1 MMGTLIGRAT
11 GIIDKLLG
19 RKKAASDDH
28 EEPAADDSAALGD
41 TSPSDGQASDGEAP
55 AEGAALAPKAKA
67 RAKTSVKK
75 AKPKEPAP
83 PRDLPKTILV
93 GVAAFLVVGL
103 GVLFGSLLSDPTARN
118 FGEPSVLAPIK
129 PAPPPPM
136 TAEEVEA
143 TPVEI
148 IPTSADAPIGM
159 MALRAVPVRSLIEQ
173 GADGLLPIIA
183 PDGKRAWKIYARP
196 ERSAPGRPKVAIYV
210 GGLGLSPK
218 TTDAALARLPGAVS
232 LGYSPLSQNL
242 PALIVAAR
250 ARGHEVFLDLA
261 MEPADMTSN
270 DSGPYTMM
278 TTVSAT
284 ENIGRLE
291 WIMSRAPGFVGMA
304 AILGDRFMLDEGASR
319 PVLEALRGRGL
330 MILDTRTLPRSVIAR
345 LADGIGLPYGIASLT
360 IDDDPSPTA
369 IMAKL
374 AKLEELARVQGSA
387 IGVGHPYQI
396 TNDKID
402 QWARTLDQRNIQLAP
417 VTALAVGGQ

>member
-1 MMGTLIGRAT
+1 MIA
-11 GIIDKLLG
+11 KLKDRISGLLN
-19 RKKAASDDH
+19 RKKPVADEPRKTADGDD
-28 EEPAADDSAALGD
+28 ALAVL
-41 TSPSDGQASDGEAP
+41 TPEGEAGDGSGAGG
-55 AEGAALAPKAKA
+55 AEPVVTNKIAAKFGAGIKAA
-67 RAKTSVKK
+67 VKL
-75 AKPKEPAP
+75 KPSAP
-83 PRDLPKTILV
+83 PKPRDVPMIALFAM
-93 GVAAFLVVGL
+93 AAFVVVSL
-103 GVLFGSLLSDPTARN
+103 GAVAGWLMSDPTARDS
-118 FGEPSVLAPIK
+118 GEPSVLAPIK
-129 PAPPPPM
+129 PAPPPPL
-136 TAEEVEA
+136 TPEEVEA

-148 IPTSADAPIGM
+148 IPTSPDAPIGM

-173 GADGLLPIIA
+173 GADGLLPVIA

-196 ERSAPGRPKVAIYV
+196 ERSAPGRPKVAIFV
-210 GGLGLSPK
+210 GGLGLSQK

-242 PALIVAAR
+242 PALVVAAR
-250 ARGHEVFLDLA
+250 ARGHEVFFDLA
-261 MEPADMTSN
+261 MEPADMATN

-304 AILGDRFMLDEGASR
+304 AILGDKFMLEEGAAR

-345 LADGIGLPYGIASLT
+345 LADGIGLPYGISSVT
-360 IDDDPSPTA
+360 IDDDPSPAA
-369 IMAKL
+369 IAAKL

-387 IGVGHPYQI
+387 IGIGHAYQV
-396 TNDKID
+396 TNDTID
-402 QWARTLDQRNIQLAP
+402 KWARTLDQRNVQLAP